1 MTQISK
7 TELQL
12 LSNYAAS
19 ELAGALILGNWARKT
34 KDASLRAKLTW
45 HCAEEAR
52 HAALLTET
60 ITSLGLLPLEV
71 HDQAKGHYY
80 AQTGEMKNEIE
91 LLAFLN
97 SFERLVPFHYTV
109 HMMRPGIH
117 EKVKQTLTTMI
128 KDEVA
133 HISWTRDRLNE
144 YTKEG
149 KAHEVEAALAK
160 FEALI
165 KKVYTDEISQMQKGG
180 LELKEFAEL
189 ILKKLP
195 PQYAL

>member
-1 MTQISK
+1 MQISE

-34 KDASLRAKLTW
+34 KDASLRTKLTW

-52 HAALLTET
+52 HAALLTDT

-71 HDQAKGHYY
+71 HDQEKGHYY
-80 AQTGEMKNEIE
+80 AQTGEMKDEVE

-109 HMMRPGIH
+109 HIGRPDIH
-117 EKVKQTLTTMI
+117 PKVQETLRTMI
-128 KDEVA
+128 KDEA
-133 HISWTRDRLNE
+133 GHISWTRDRLND
-144 YTKEG
+144 YKKEG
-149 KAHEVEAALAK
+149 KSQEVDAALSK
-160 FEALI
+160 FEMII
-165 KKVYTDEISQMQKGG
+165 KKVYHQEISQMLKAGG
-180 LELKEFAEL
+180 ELKEFAEL

-195 PQYAL
+195 PQYSL